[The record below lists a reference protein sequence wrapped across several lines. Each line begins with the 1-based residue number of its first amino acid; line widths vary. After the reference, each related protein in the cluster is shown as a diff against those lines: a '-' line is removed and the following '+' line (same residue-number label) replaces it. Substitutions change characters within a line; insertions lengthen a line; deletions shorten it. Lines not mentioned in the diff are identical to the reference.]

1 MAPMLTLCPHTTTPI
16 SSPCFT
22 LCGSF
27 IFSYCKHVFFVRRG
41 IWLCHWEG
49 KDSVSS
55 INVRCK
61 SPREGFWLACLG
73 HMLKSGPIIKVT
85 GVGFCDWPIWV
96 MCWGGWWWGQLFSK
110 GRCCSSRQSNNHLV
124 LQSLSLSLSLS
135 LSPLPGTSLRFLIP
149 GRTLDEC
156 SCLSS
161 PRCVAPWLLWRS
173 SWEVRRPRSLVVG
186 FLRPQALPPTPRKR
200 QMTWTIPASMPPT
213 PWGLHPGLR
222 LPPRLRWP
230 QMKKACCWPVEQWTL
245 TPPRRPVPLQSLP
258 RMVSVASRCLY
269 MVMMYFNSACHFF
282 LFSRIHTLIWLF
294 SCPPASWLDEES
306 PPPPSPSPDVQ
317 SLTHASLLT

>member
-1 MAPMLTLCPHTTTPI
+1 MQESQRRILIGL
-16 SSPCFT
+16 
-22 LCGSF
+22 LGS
-27 IFSYCKHVFFVRRG
+27 HAQ
-41 IWLCHWEG
+41 IWTNH
-49 KDSVSS
+49 
-55 INVRCK
+55 
-61 SPREGFWLACLG
+61 LG
-73 HMLKSGPIIKVT
+73 HRGGILWLTHLGHVLRWMVVRSALFKGKKMLFFQAKQQS
-85 GVGFCDWPIWV
+85 
-96 MCWGGWWWGQLFSK
+96 FS
-110 GRCCSSRQSNNHLV
+110 SSV
-124 LQSLSLSLSLS
+124 SLSLSLSLS
-135 LSPLPGTSLRFLIP
+135 LSPLPGTSLRFLIS

-258 RMVSVASRCLY
+258 RMVSVASQCLY
-269 MVMMYFNSACHFF
+269 TVMMYFNSACHFF